1 MRLMGTNEW
10 RKIWG
15 KLEAAARC
23 TALALRPEAR
33 LRRIGALLEGV
44 MTWVRRW
51 AERGANME
59 QTDENHVRSSK
70 HRGDREE
77 EKRARR

>member
-44 MTWVRRW
+44 MTWVRR
-51 AERGANME
+51 
-59 QTDENHVRSSK
+59 
-70 HRGDREE
+70 
-77 EKRARR
+77 

>member
-1 MRLMGTNEW
+1 MGTNEW

-44 MTWVRRW
+44 MTWVRR
-51 AERGANME
+51 
-59 QTDENHVRSSK
+59 
-70 HRGDREE
+70 
-77 EKRARR
+77 